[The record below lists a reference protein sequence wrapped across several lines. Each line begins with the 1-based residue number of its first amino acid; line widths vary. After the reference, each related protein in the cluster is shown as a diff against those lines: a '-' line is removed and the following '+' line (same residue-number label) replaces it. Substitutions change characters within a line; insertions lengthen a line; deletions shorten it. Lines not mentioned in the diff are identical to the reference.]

1 MQTLLPA
8 GAGYASIEIKVS
20 FLRPLRANAGEIEV
34 RGHALKAG
42 RRVAFAEA
50 RARDQSGELAGRA
63 TTSPAINRP

>member
-20 FLRPLRANAGEIEV
+20 FLRPLRANAGEIEA
-34 RGHALKAG
+34 RGQALKAG

-50 RARDQSGELAGRA
+50 RPG
-63 TTSPAINRP
+63 P